1 MNQLKWIFIG
11 SLALLAFT
19 ARFAIAQQHDHA
31 ATGTKAPSTSY
42 AGQQTRQ
49 IKALSPQEQQDWLD
63 GKGSGMAKA
72 AELNGYPGPMH
83 TLDYAEQLN
92 LNADQRQKTQA
103 LLLRH
108 KTAVRDLGEL
118 LVAEERNLDRQF
130 ADKTISP
137 AKVSALMTGIAELQ
151 GRIRAEHLRTHL
163 DQAALLTDGQIAQ
176 YQVLRG
182 YTN

>member
-1 MNQLKWIFIG
+1 MNHFKLKFIC
-11 SLALLAFT
+11 SLVLLTFT
-19 ARFAIAQQHDHA
+19 ARIAFAQHHDHFPA
-31 ATGTKAPSTSY
+31 GSKAPATSY

-49 IKALSPQEQQDWLD
+49 IKALSTQEQQDWLD
-63 GKGSGMAKA
+63 GKGLGMAKA

-83 TLDYAEQLN
+83 TLEYAEQLN

-108 KTAVRDLGEL
+108 KAAVRDLGAL
-118 LVAEERNLDRQF
+118 LVAEEKNLDRQF
-130 ADKTISP
+130 AGKTISP
-137 AKVSALMTGIAELQ
+137 AQVSSLTASIAELQ

-163 DQAALLTDGQIAQ
+163 DQTALLTDGQIAQ